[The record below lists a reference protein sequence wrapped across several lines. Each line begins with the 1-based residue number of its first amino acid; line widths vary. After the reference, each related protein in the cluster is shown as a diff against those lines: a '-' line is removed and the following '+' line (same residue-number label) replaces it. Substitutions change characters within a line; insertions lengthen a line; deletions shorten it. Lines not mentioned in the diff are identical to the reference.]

1 MRAGSLMKAYLFFT
15 IGIVTVALVSCAP
28 RVKTRMLVPAKCHQA
43 AKCKRIAV
51 LAFEGP
57 NGNQISA
64 DIEALLVGIR
74 VQDSAYFR
82 VIERGAVEK
91 VLEEQMLHQTGV
103 VDQGTAAEV
112 GKLLGANAMVMGVV
126 TQNTTADRRYHE
138 QRSKCTARNEKG
150 KCLRWRK
157 YNVRCI
163 ERNAYF
169 SFTPKVVRVSTG
181 EILTSEILTGHAID
195 VVCRGSERALENRQ
209 TLLARAKS
217 QAIEKFRETVAPY
230 YVDVHIKLITRDE
243 TRMSSEIKKKI
254 DAGVKWVETGRLDRA
269 CEVWNEAHNLHPAG
283 YAICYLLGV
292 CAELSG
298 NLEGALG
305 YYEKADRNTGSP
317 VAEISEALGR
327 VKVNIEK
334 ERQLADELATQ
345 FLGR

>member
-1 MRAGSLMKAYLFFT
+1 MRADNLMRAYLVFT
-15 IGIVTVALVSCAP
+15 IGLCAVALLGCAP
-28 RVKTRMLVPAKCHQA
+28 KVKTRMLVPAKCHQA
-43 AKCKRIAV
+43 ARCKRIAV

-57 NGNQISA
+57 KGYQVSA
-64 DIEALLVGIR
+64 DIEALLVAIQ
-74 VQDSAYFR
+74 VNDNAYFS

-112 GKLLGANAMVMGVV
+112 GKLLGADAIVMGVI
-126 TQNTTADRRYHE
+126 TQNTTADKRYYE
-138 QRSKCTARNEKG
+138 KRSKCMARNEEG

-157 YNVRCI
+157 FRVRCT

-181 EILTSEILTGHAID
+181 EILTSEILAGHAID
-195 VVCRGSERALENRQ
+195 DVCKGSERALEDRQ

-217 QAIEKFRETVAPY
+217 QAIEKFREIVAPY
-230 YVDVHIKLITRDE
+230 YVDVQIKLITRDD

-254 DAGVKWVETGRLDRA
+254 DAGVKWVEAGRLDRA
-269 CEVWNEAHNLHPAG
+269 CEVWNEAHYLHPQG

-298 NLEGALG
+298 NLEGALS
-305 YYEKADRNTGSP
+305 YYERADRNTGSP
-317 VAEISEALGR
+317 VDEISEALGR

-334 ERQLADELATQ
+334 EKQLADELAT
-345 FLGR
+345 